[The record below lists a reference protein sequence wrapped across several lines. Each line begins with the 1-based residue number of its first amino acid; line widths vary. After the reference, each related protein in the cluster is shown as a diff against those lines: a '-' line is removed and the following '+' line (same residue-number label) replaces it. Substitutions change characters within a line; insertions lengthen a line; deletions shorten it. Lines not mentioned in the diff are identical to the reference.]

1 MRLTELARILGGSLS
16 SVRDDGPQITG
27 VQLDSRRVGPGD
39 LFSALA
45 GTRDDGRRYVD
56 EALRRGASAVLTA
69 DAQLAAGLPG
79 VPAWLHPQARRA
91 TGEAAHRVLGEPARR
106 LFVAAVT
113 GTNGKTTTA
122 HLTAQLLAAGGLRS
136 GVLGTAGNRLADGR
150 LEPATHTTPDATE
163 LARILARHVELG
175 GQAIAME
182 ASSHALDQ
190 ERLAGLKVQAA
201 QFTNLTRDHLD
212 YHGDMESYFRAK
224 ARLFESLEP
233 GAFAILNAADPA
245 LARLATLAEER
256 GAQVVRYRVT
266 SNSAGSQGDLHA
278 SSLVTDDSGTRLVLH
293 GMGISRCEVRVP
305 LTGRFNIENALC
317 ASACALL
324 SGASPAAIVAGLA
337 TVSPAP
343 GRLERVFD
351 PRGGRLVYVDY
362 AHTEDALANV
372 CRALRESLAN
382 RAQQPLDTPFANPH
396 KSTRSTPSDRA
407 SGTGTRGTDHAASGG
422 RLIVVFGCGGDR
434 DRGKR
439 APMGRVV
446 NELADIAVLTSDN
459 PRSEDPE
466 RIIAEV
472 LAGMV
477 PARAERFVAVD
488 RRDAIRQALA
498 CARKGDIVLI
508 AGKGHESTQTTGN
521 TVMDFDDRKVAAELL
536 AS

>member
-1 MRLTELARILGGSLS
+1 MRLTELARVLGGSLS
-16 SVRDDGPQITG
+16 SVRDDGPKITG
-27 VQLDSRRVGPGD
+27 VHLDSRRVGPGD
-39 LFSALA
+39 LFSAL
-45 GTRDDGRRYVD
+45 GGSRDDGARYVAD
-56 EALRRGASAVLTA
+56 ALAKGAGAVLTSDPA
-69 DAQLAAGLPG
+69 LAMRFAGTP
-79 VPAWLHPQARRA
+79 VWVHPEARRV
-91 TGEAAHRVLGEPARR
+91 TGCAAHRVLGEPARA

-122 HLTAQLLAAGGLRS
+122 HLTAQLLAAGGKRS

-150 LEPATHTTPDATE
+150 LEAATHTTPDATD

-190 ERLAGLKVQAA
+190 ERLAGLTVQAA

-212 YHGDMESYFRAK
+212 YHGDMERYFRAK
-224 ARLFESLEP
+224 ARLFEGLER
-233 GAFAILNAADPA
+233 GGFAILNAADPA
-245 LARLATLAEER
+245 SERLAEIAQQR
-256 GAQVVRYRVT
+256 GAQVVRYSVT
-266 SNSAGSQGDLHA
+266 TNSDRSQGDLSA
-278 SSLVTDDSGTRLVLH
+278 SSLMTDDNGTRLVLN
-293 GMGISRCEVRVP
+293 GMGISRCEVRLP

-337 TVSPAP
+337 TVYPAP

-351 PRGGRLVYVDY
+351 PRGGRRVFVDY
-362 AHTEDALANV
+362 AHTEDALENV
-372 CRALRESLAN
+372 CRALRASLGEA
-382 RAQQPLDTPFANPH
+382 ASQTLDTRFSNPQ
-396 KSTRSTPSDRA
+396 KSTRSCVSDRA
-407 SGTGTRGTDHAASGG
+407 SEPGTRGTDHAASGG

-446 NELADIAVLTSDN
+446 NDLADIAVVTSDN

-472 LAGMV
+472 LVGME
-477 PARAERFVAVD
+477 PARAERIVAPD
-488 RRDAIRQALA
+488 RRDAIRQALE
-498 CARKGDIVLI
+498 CARTGDIVLI
-508 AGKGHESTQTTGN
+508 AGKGHESTQTIGTR
-521 TVMDFDDRKVAAELL
+521 VLDFDDRKVAAELL
-536 AS
+536 A